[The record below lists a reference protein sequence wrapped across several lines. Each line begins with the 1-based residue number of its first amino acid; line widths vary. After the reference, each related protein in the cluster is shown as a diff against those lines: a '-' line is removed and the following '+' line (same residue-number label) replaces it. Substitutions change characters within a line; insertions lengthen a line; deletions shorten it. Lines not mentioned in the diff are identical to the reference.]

1 MKQMSFFDGTQKFRN
16 DKPIRLIELFA
27 GYGSQALA
35 LKYLGVQFE
44 HYRISEWATKSIQAY
59 KDLHATDDRTDYSQ
73 GLTPAE
79 IKAWLTGKI
88 STDYSTPATPEQI
101 GRFSEKTARRL
112 YNNMRATRNIGS
124 ITQATAQDLAI
135 VNTEKFLYIMTYS
148 FPCQDLSAAGN
159 GAGMSKGSGT
169 RSGLLWEVER
179 LLKETARGGGYEL
192 PQILLMEN
200 VPQVIGGGAIADF
213 VQWREFL
220 EGLGYKNYTQL
231 MNAKGYGIPQNRN
244 RCFMVSIL
252 GDYDYIYPPELPLQY
267 RLKDFLERGVDEKY
281 YISDEATEKLKEQI
295 TTAES
300 TTVYATRKRID
311 KIDTEVAKTLCARD
325 YKGFGT
331 GFDTMNA
338 VVEVKCEQVG
348 ILSGGK
354 WDKLHD
360 ISRRVYGVD
369 GISPTVHTAGGGQQ
383 ELKIAEPTAYDE
395 QNGYLRK
402 DGTVGTL
409 TTDGNSPKHN
419 NRIVEPSDYRFY
431 RQAVETLQ
439 ENDCEAGDTI
449 DAFNKRVNK
458 DGCSPTITTRPE
470 GLKTAILP
478 VTSDYR
484 IRKLTERECFRLM
497 GVKGEDFE
505 RIAKNQS
512 MSSLYHLAG
521 DSIVTACL
529 MAIFGLLL
537 EVDYKAK
544 ITELTE
550 ELKEK

>member
-73 GLTPAE
+73 GLTLAK

-88 STDYSTPATPEQI
+88 STDYSTPATAEQI
-101 GRFSEKTARRL
+101 GRFSEKTARTL

-124 ITQATAQDLAI
+124 ITQATADDLAI
-135 VNTEKFLYIMTYS
+135 VNTAEFLYIMTYS

-179 LLKETARGGGYEL
+179 LLNEIARGGGYDL
-192 PQILLMEN
+192 PQVLLMEN

-252 GDYDYIYPPELPLQY
+252 GDYDYIFPPELPLQY
-267 RLKDFLERGVDEKY
+267 RLKDFIERRVDEKY
-281 YISDEATEKLKEQI
+281 YISDEAAEKLKEQI
-295 TTAES
+295 TIAES

-348 ILSGGK
+348 MLSGGK

-360 ISRRVYGVD
+360 ISRRVYGID
-369 GISPTVHTAGGGQQ
+369 GLSPTVHTAGGGQQ

-419 NRIVEPSDYRFY
+419 NRVVE
-431 RQAVETLQ
+431 L
-439 ENDCEAGDTI
+439 N
-449 DAFNKRVNK
+449 
-458 DGCSPTITTRPE
+458 
-470 GLKTAILP
+470 
-478 VTSDYR
+478 YR

-497 GVKGEDFE
+497 GVKSEDFE
-505 RIAKNQS
+505 RIAKKQS

-537 EVDYKAK
+537 EVDYKQK

>member
-35 LKYLGVQFE
+35 LKYLGVPFE

-73 GLTPAE
+73 GKTPAE

-88 STDYSTPATPEQI
+88 STDYSTPATKEQI
-101 GRFSEKTARRL
+101 ERFNEKTVRTL

-124 ITQATAQDLAI
+124 IVQATAQDLAI
-135 VNTEKFLYIMTYS
+135 VNTDKFLYIMTYS

-192 PQILLMEN
+192 PQVLLMEN

-231 MNAKGYGIPQNRN
+231 MNAKGYAIPQNRN

-252 GDYDYIYPPELPLQY
+252 GDYDYIFPPELPLQY
-267 RLKDFLERGVDEKY
+267 RLKDFLERRVDEKY

-295 TTAES
+295 TITES
-300 TTVYATRKRID
+300 TTVYATRNRID
-311 KIDTEVAKTLCARD
+311 KIDTEVAKTLYARD

-338 VVEVKCEQVG
+338 VVEAKCEQVG
-348 ILSGGK
+348 MLSGGK

-419 NRIVEPSDYRFY
+419 NRIVEPGDYRFY

-449 DAFNKRVNK
+449 DAFNKRVNR

-497 GVKGEDFE
+497 GVKGENFE
-505 RIAKNQS
+505 KIAKNQS

-537 EVDYKAK
+537 EIDYKAK

>member
-79 IKAWLTGKI
+79 IKAWLIGKI
-88 STDYSTPATPEQI
+88 STDYSTPATAEQI
-101 GRFSEKTARRL
+101 GRFSEKTVRTL

-135 VNTEKFLYIMTYS
+135 ANSDKFLYIMTYS

-179 LLKETARGGGYEL
+179 LLEETARGGGYEL

-244 RCFMVSIL
+244 RCFMISIL
-252 GDYDYIYPPELPLQY
+252 GDYDYIFPPELPLQY

-281 YISDEATEKLKEQI
+281 YLSDR
-295 TTAES
+295 
-300 TTVYATRKRID
+300 TVEMFI
-311 KIDTEVAKTLCARD
+311 E
-325 YKGFGT
+325 
-331 GFDTMNA
+331 
-338 VVEVKCEQVG
+338 
-348 ILSGGK
+348 
-354 WDKLHD
+354 
-360 ISRRVYGVD
+360 
-369 GISPTVHTAGGGQQ
+369 HTAKQQ
-383 ELKIAEPTAYDE
+383 AKGNGFKFEPTT
-395 QNGYLRK
+395 G
-402 DGTVGTL
+402 
-409 TTDGNSPKHN
+409 
-419 NRIVEPSDYRFY
+419 
-431 RQAVETLQ
+431 
-439 ENDCEAGDTI
+439 
-449 DAFNKRVNK
+449 
-458 DGCSPTITTRPE
+458 
-470 GLKTAILP
+470 
-478 VTSDYR
+478 
-484 IRKLTERECFRLM
+484 
-497 GVKGEDFE
+497 GV
-505 RIAKNQS
+505 R
-512 MSSLYHLAG
+512 
-521 DSIVTACL
+521 
-529 MAIFGLLL
+529 
-537 EVDYKAK
+537 
-544 ITELTE
+544 
-550 ELKEK
+550 

>member
-35 LKYLGVQFE
+35 LKYLGVPFE

-73 GLTPAE
+73 GKTPAE

-88 STDYSTPATPEQI
+88 STDYSTPATKEQI
-101 GRFSEKTARRL
+101 ERFNEKTVRTL

-124 ITQATAQDLAI
+124 IVQATAQDLAI
-135 VNTEKFLYIMTYS
+135 VNTDKFLYIMTYS

-192 PQILLMEN
+192 PQVLLMEN

-231 MNAKGYGIPQNRN
+231 MNAKGYAIPQNRN

-252 GDYDYIYPPELPLQY
+252 GDYDYIFPPELPLQY
-267 RLKDFLERGVDEKY
+267 RLKDFLERRVNEKY

-295 TTAES
+295 TITES
-300 TTVYATRKRID
+300 TTVYATRNRID
-311 KIDTEVAKTLCARD
+311 KIDTEVAKTLYARD

-338 VVEVKCEQVG
+338 VVEAKCEQVG
-348 ILSGGK
+348 MLSGGK

-419 NRIVEPSDYRFY
+419 NRIVEPGDYRFY

-449 DAFNKRVNK
+449 DAFNKRVNR

-497 GVKGEDFE
+497 GVKGENFE
-505 RIAKNQS
+505 KIAKNQS

-537 EVDYKAK
+537 EID
-544 ITELTE
+544 
-550 ELKEK
+550 

>member
-59 KDLHATDDRTDYSQ
+59 KDLHSTDDRTDYSQ

-79 IKAWLTGKI
+79 IKVWLTGKI
-88 STDYSTPATPEQI
+88 STDYSTPATAEQI
-101 GRFSEKTARRL
+101 GRFSEKTVRTL

-135 VNTEKFLYIMTYS
+135 VNTDKFLYIMTYS

-179 LLKETARGGGYEL
+179 LLSETARGGGGYEL

-231 MNAKGYGIPQNRN
+231 MNAKCYAIPQNRN

-252 GDYDYIYPPELPLQY
+252 GDCDYIFPPELPLQY

-281 YISDEATEKLKEQI
+281 YLSDRTVEMFIEHTAKQQAKGNGFKFEPTTGGGTLKRSAPEPEEELTTILLSNKGTQYERTTECAATLM
-295 TTAES
+295 
-300 TTVYATRKRID
+300 
-311 KIDTEVAKTLCARD
+311 ARD
-325 YKGFGT
+325 YKGFGNQA
-331 GFDTMNA
+331 MNA
-338 VVEVKCEQVG
+338 VVE
-348 ILSGGK
+348 S
-354 WDKLHD
+354 
-360 ISRRVYGVD
+360 
-369 GISPTVHTAGGGQQ
+369 TTALCLGQ
-383 ELKIAEPTAYDE
+383 
-395 QNGYLRK
+395 
-402 DGTVGTL
+402 
-409 TTDGNSPKHN
+409 
-419 NRIVEPSDYRFY
+419 
-431 RQAVETLQ
+431 
-439 ENDCEAGDTI
+439 
-449 DAFNKRVNK
+449 
-458 DGCSPTITTRPE
+458 
-470 GLKTAILP
+470 
-478 VTSDYR
+478 
-484 IRKLTERECFRLM
+484 
-497 GVKGEDFE
+497 
-505 RIAKNQS
+505 AKNTTP
-512 MSSLYHLAG
+512 
-521 DSIVTACL
+521 DR
-529 MAIFGLLL
+529 
-537 EVDYKAK
+537 
-544 ITELTE
+544 
-550 ELKEK
+550 LKK